1 MSKKDYASILYL
13 VLTKSQNICQSR
25 FEKVLA
31 QVVKG
36 GGYKKVV
43 HIFNPDQIVMAMR
56 IEKISKE
63 FNITNTEIVIKNKR
77 KTDYKVHKF

>member
-1 MSKKDYASILYL
+1 
-13 VLTKSQNICQSR
+13 
-25 FEKVLA
+25 
-31 QVVKG
+31 
-36 GGYKKVV
+36 
-43 HIFNPDQIVMAMR
+43 MAMR